1 MRFLFLMVSVLF
13 LSSNIAVA
21 DYTLRNVYKFEN
33 ADMVANHDG
42 SNVMNA
48 TVTGVSSDSNGNTIT
63 IKCLVS
69 LAIAKELI
77 KMETL
82 NTQQC
87 HEIWLAG
94 ITKVPLSAQVGQVNM
109 PTCLPHVYTR

>member
-63 IKCLVS
+63 NKPS
-69 LAIAKELI
+69 NEQQQSQN
-77 KMETL
+77 MQGL
-82 NTQQC
+82 NKATMQT
-87 HEIWLAG
+87 E
-94 ITKVPLSAQVGQVNM
+94 SAM
-109 PTCLPHVYTR
+109 TRRWWWWYS